1 MPTST
6 DPPRHRVATLAIVAL
21 ATLTAFLSVYALWVR
36 AQLLDGPTWAD
47 TSTRIVQDEQVRR
60 ELAASLA
67 ARLTDNR
74 TVRDELGPLLI
85 NVPAEQVDTVRG
97 QLRTAIEREAF
108 RGLGTA
114 PVARL
119 WRASNLEAQRELVRI
134 LDGDREGVTVRGG
147 RVTVDLRPL
156 LRRLGRQVGLPDALV
171 GLVPARDARLVVM
184 RSSDLVVA
192 QDIVRT
198 VRDLSVVLPAV
209 TVLLWLLALAL
220 GRGRRRVIVMQI
232 GLGLIVAGAGVLLT
246 RALAGDAVV
255 FALVERPSQRGAGD
269 QVWALGTS
277 LLRDGGLAVLVA
289 GVVLLGGAARVGNGR
304 WRLNR
309 EDEAALLG

>member
-1 MPTST
+1 MS
-6 DPPRHRVATLAIVAL
+6 PPGAPRSRRSWTVVVVAL

-60 ELAASLA
+60 ELAATLA
-67 ARLTDNR
+67 ERLTDNR
-74 TVRDELGPLLI
+74 TVRDRLGPLLI
-85 NVPAEQVDTVRG
+85 GVPAAQVDAVRG
-97 QLRTAIEREAF
+97 RLRAAIEKEAF
-108 RGLGTA
+108 EGLGTA

-119 WRASNLEAQRELVRI
+119 WRGANLEAQRELVRI
-134 LDGDREGVTVRGG
+134 LDGDGEGVTVRDG

-156 LRRLGRQVGLPDALV
+156 LDRLGAEVGLPASLV
-171 GLVPARDARLVVM
+171 ALVPARDTRLVVM

-209 TVLLWLLALAL
+209 TLLLWLLALAL
-220 GRGRRRVIVMQI
+220 GRGRRRVVVMQI
-232 GLGLIVAGAGVLLT
+232 AIGLIVAGIAVLLT

-255 FALVERPSQRGAGD
+255 FALVDRPAQRGAGG

-277 LLRDGGLAVLVA
+277 LLRDGGIAVLVA
-289 GVVLLGGAARVGNGR
+289 GVVLLGGAALVGNGR
-304 WRLNR
+304 WLLNR
-309 EDEAALLG
+309 EDETALLG

>member
-1 MPTST
+1 MSSA
-6 DPPRHRVATLAIVAL
+6 RASSSRRVACIVL
-21 ATLTAFLSVYALWVR
+21 VVVATVTAFLSVYALWVR

-67 ARLTDNR
+67 ERLTDNR
-74 TVRDELGPLLI
+74 TVRDQLGPLLI
-85 NVPAEQVDTVRG
+85 DVPAEQVDAVRG

-114 PVARL
+114 PVGRL
-119 WRASNLEAQRELVRI
+119 WRTANLEAQRELVRI
-134 LDGDREGVTVRGG
+134 LDGDREGVTVRDG

-156 LRRLGRQVGLPDALV
+156 LRRLGRQVGLRAALV
-171 GLVPARDARLVVM
+171 ELVPARDTRLVVM

-198 VRDLSVVLPAV
+198 VRHLSVVLPLLTLA
-209 TVLLWLLALAL
+209 LWLAALALA
-220 GRGRRRVIVMQI
+220 RGHRRIVVMQI
-232 GLGLIVAGAGVLLT
+232 ALGLIAAGGAVLLT

-255 FALVERPSQRGAGD
+255 FALVEQPAQRGAGN

-277 LLRDGGLAVLVA
+277 LLRDGGIAVLVA
-289 GVVLLGGAARVGNGR
+289 GVVLLGGAALVGNGR
-304 WRLNR
+304 WLLNR
-309 EDEAALLG
+309 EDETALLG